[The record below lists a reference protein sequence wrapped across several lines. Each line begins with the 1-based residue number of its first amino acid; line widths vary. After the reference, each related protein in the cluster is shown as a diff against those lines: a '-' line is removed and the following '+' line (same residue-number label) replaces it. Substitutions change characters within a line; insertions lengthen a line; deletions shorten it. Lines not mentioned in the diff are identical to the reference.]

1 MSVGIAYTQCGRSS
15 YLRRNIYANHG
26 PGCLSMS
33 FWIPPPIYT
42 DADGHNIVQ
51 QCDIVGLRF
60 AIHAAATKTIQLR
73 ARFSAA
79 FVLIALKNTGV
90 NNENGI

>member
-1 MSVGIAYTQCGRSS
+1 MWAQLIFAEKYLCEPWARMSVDVI
-15 YLRRNIYANHG
+15 LD
-26 PGCLSMS
+26 
-33 FWIPPPIYT
+33 PPPIYT